1 MTIKDKILKRIQDA
15 ENYVFMRQDFSDI
28 ANYDQVG
35 RALRELVQ
43 DEKLLKVG
51 YGLYTKAKINFITGK
66 LIPACPV
73 GADGVIL
80 EALERLGVKYTFGEF
95 TAAYLAGK
103 STQIP
108 ASLEIKTP
116 RRFKRYLSVGR
127 KQINVNVSQGKA

>member
-1 MTIKDKILKRIQDA
+1 M
-15 ENYVFMRQDFSDI
+15 
-28 ANYDQVG
+28 
-35 RALRELVQ
+35 
-43 DEKLLKVG
+43 
-51 YGLYTKAKINFITGK
+51 
-66 LIPACPV
+66 PACPV

-80 EALERLGVKYTFGEF
+80 EALERLGVKYTFGKA

-108 ASLEIKTP
+108 ASLEIETP